1 MTEDTR
7 RSAETPGGEQ
17 PVEPGETGSGEAG
30 GEQVETDEEQKNGFR
45 GFVDGTARIAVGVG
59 STLGAAFKGLAG
71 VFTGRNNVVMVRV
84 NDESLGRIDQL
95 VEAGI
100 FRSRSESAAFLIA
113 RGAAAEAEL
122 FEKINEKVAEIN
134 RLRDELKGMMGV
146 EQSE

>member
-1 MTEDTR
+1 
-7 RSAETPGGEQ
+7 
-17 PVEPGETGSGEAG
+17 
-30 GEQVETDEEQKNGFR
+30 
-45 GFVDGTARIAVGVG
+45 
-59 STLGAAFKGLAG
+59 
-71 VFTGRNNVVMVRV
+71 MVRV